1 MIVAFLVLCVVV
13 ISSLWI
19 LSPGKQSA
27 STIGTG
33 AAIAPTLEESQEQI
47 PSQQESISEELLPPE
62 VPLEEQQTE
71 TPKEKEFYE
80 YGGSCASDV
89 KDVQDDVSDV
99 TTYLNQYQQEQTTYQ
114 SEYSSLQAE
123 YEAKLAELKQLYE
136 SRLQEYDTKIQ
147 STNKQVT
154 EAQSDFEI
162 AQKNLQETTT
172 RCEPTP

>member
-1 MIVAFLVLCVVV
+1 M
-13 ISSLWI
+13 
-19 LSPGKQSA
+19 
-27 STIGTG
+27 
-33 AAIAPTLEESQEQI
+33 
-47 PSQQESISEELLPPE
+47 
-62 VPLEEQQTE
+62 
-71 TPKEKEFYE
+71 
-80 YGGSCASDV
+80 
-89 KDVQDDVSDV
+89 
-99 TTYLNQYQQEQTTYQ
+99 
-114 SEYSSLQAE
+114 QAE